1 MGEIGDRLDECFRLH
16 SLKLMNHPILGNIHL
31 KFCQECYLEQGV
43 YTSVIIGPNGI
54 GKSHLL
60 RILAEIFC
68 CLESLKKNTE
78 TRVPRYQFDIIYTSH
93 WKRYEFAYYRG
104 FPPESR
110 HINNFLYNR
119 EGNNVDVNQMELP
132 KRVIASSTTITD
144 KFVARSSDMY
154 RYKGLRNEN
163 SPSQTGTRTM
173 VRKTVESLLNSL
185 KEKYGFKVELRNLLE
200 SLNLQPKLKLSYNL
214 RYKDVFVNEQMTTAE
229 LINIF
234 ENQKGLFKRETEI
247 WGTKNFKKIKDNEP
261 WKLDEASNLLRMLAQ
276 RGFGSGR
283 QLLSYELL
291 EDDPRVYEDR
301 EGLKVLST
309 LDLLTYPTLKVYKE
323 SDNYT
328 FEQSSSGELS
338 LFCQMVGIMSEIEPN
353 SLVLIDEPENS
364 AHPNW
369 QISYIGWLKKIFAQ
383 YSNCHFVI
391 STHSHFMLTDLEP
404 LSSDIIAL
412 EKKDAIIRDV
422 SEGMNTFNWS
432 VDDILYRVFHV
443 RNTRNYV
450 LEDKVIELYRLVSNR
465 SGEKDKV
472 IELIEELSRYQLNNE
487 DPLLKLLKTAKE
499 YVESNR
505 PNNIYP

>member
-1 MGEIGDRLDECFRLH
+1 M
-16 SLKLMNHPILGNIHL
+16 
-31 KFCQECYLEQGV
+31 
-43 YTSVIIGPNGI
+43 
-54 GKSHLL
+54 
-60 RILAEIFC
+60 
-68 CLESLKKNTE
+68 
-78 TRVPRYQFDIIYTSH
+78 
-93 WKRYEFAYYRG
+93 
-104 FPPESR
+104 
-110 HINNFLYNR
+110 
-119 EGNNVDVNQMELP
+119 
-132 KRVIASSTTITD
+132 
-144 KFVARSSDMY
+144 
-154 RYKGLRNEN
+154 
-163 SPSQTGTRTM
+163 
-173 VRKTVESLLNSL
+173 
-185 KEKYGFKVELRNLLE
+185 ELRNLLE